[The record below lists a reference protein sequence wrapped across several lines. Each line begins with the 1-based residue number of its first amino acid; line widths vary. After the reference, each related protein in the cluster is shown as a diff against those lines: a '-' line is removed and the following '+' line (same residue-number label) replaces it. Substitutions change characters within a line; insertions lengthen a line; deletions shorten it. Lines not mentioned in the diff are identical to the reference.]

1 MGTIP
6 RKPHQIT
13 KKAIRAL
20 TGSGT
25 NAHTSPLLKELKLLS
40 IINIHSSKLMCLFKQ
55 IRDKKV
61 PIPIASLSKE
71 NKLTVSKPNSPRI
84 KTYENTIRFELP
96 TFLLNAD
103 SRLLDTE
110 GTYQTF
116 KINVKKLII
125 ERYSTLCTK
134 TGCKACY
141 TPTDT

>member
-1 MGTIP
+1 M
-6 RKPHQIT
+6 
-13 KKAIRAL
+13 
-20 TGSGT
+20 
-25 NAHTSPLLKELKLLS
+25 
-40 IINIHSSKLMCLFKQ
+40 
-55 IRDKKV
+55 
-61 PIPIASLSKE
+61 PIPIASLFKE
-71 NKLTVSKPNSPRI
+71 NELAISKPNSPRI

-141 TPTDT
+141 TTYNLIQLDGILDPRSLGYRRRLPHPRLECCSFCPGLPSDADGMIHTNQAVN